1 MDLRVWYT
9 SLDNSERKSLQMLD
23 TLVQMDF
30 LIGVCILPIL
40 WGLESVLY
48 GQDDVPLKGPWKGRV
63 RASHHLCPTPKYVQ
77 LTSSSRK
84 RSDGSGF

>member
-9 SLDNSERKSLQMLD
+9 SLDNSERKSLQRLG

-40 WGLESVLY
+40 WGLESVL
-48 GQDDVPLKGPWKGRV
+48 
-63 RASHHLCPTPKYVQ
+63 
-77 LTSSSRK
+77 
-84 RSDGSGF
+84 